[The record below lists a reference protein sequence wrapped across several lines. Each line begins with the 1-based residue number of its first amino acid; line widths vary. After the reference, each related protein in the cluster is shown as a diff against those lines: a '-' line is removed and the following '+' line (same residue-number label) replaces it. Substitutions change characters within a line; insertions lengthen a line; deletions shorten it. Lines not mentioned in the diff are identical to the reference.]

1 MSAPAVTVRI
11 RLDDFE
17 NLKSRLHNL
26 SRKLISLG
34 RLSATYCR
42 LCSSIDG
49 IPKMHTGGCPKIFNH
64 CFKCMGRHAGST
76 CTERYFQLP
85 AGCICWCC
93 WLPLQSIFGVRFH
106 SDHKDEIGALC
117 SNPARGILKE
127 LAIIFFHNRQVA
139 PSIECPSRTRE
150 EYLGWLFQASSAG
163 QGQLPNII
171 LLLEAALK

>member
-1 MSAPAVTVRI
+1 M
-11 RLDDFE
+11 
-17 NLKSRLHNL
+17 
-26 SRKLISLG
+26 
-34 RLSATYCR
+34 
-42 LCSSIDG
+42 
-49 IPKMHTGGCPKIFNH
+49 
-64 CFKCMGRHAGST
+64 
-76 CTERYFQLP
+76 
-85 AGCICWCC
+85 
-93 WLPLQSIFGVRFH
+93 PLQGIFGVRFH